1 MHPQTNKKNM
11 GKERFIFIMVFT
23 TSISSIRTNSQHRG
37 YTYDLQGR
45 RVGANVAHGIYI
57 SEGKKV
63 YAK

>member
-1 MHPQTNKKNM
+1 M

-37 YTYDLQGR
+37 YTYDLQGW
-45 RVGANVAHGIYI
+45 RVGANVAPGIYI